1 MSSLRKPRAD
11 AVLRNLPEVVHA
23 DLVRVLVVE
32 GMSLV
37 DAKDWLWTEHK
48 VKTSTGALSEFW
60 RTDCVRIKYLNA
72 RNVAESVTRDLRASG
87 TEFAASAIDALSQR
101 VFELAIAPGVDADE
115 VATLVRAIT
124 AHRRVENQSAA
135 LTLANRRVTLLE
147 EKAEADRKVL
157 ERAVGEAKSG
167 GLTAATLEE
176 MERRAKIL

>member
-1 MSSLRKPRAD
+1 MSLRKPRAD

-23 DLVRVLVVE
+23 DLVHGLVVE
-32 GMSLV
+32 RWGYKE
-37 DAKDWLWTEHK
+37 AREWLKKEHG
-48 VKTSTGALSEFW
+48 VTTSIGALCDFW
-60 RTDCVRIKYLNA
+60 NSDCVRFKL
-72 RNVAESVTRDLRASG
+72 LRAKNTADSLKG
-87 TEFAASAIDALSQR
+87 DLANAGGDFGEAAVNALSQR

-124 AHRRVENQSAA
+124 AHRRVENQSAS
-135 LTLANRRVTLLE
+135 LELANRRIRLLE

-157 ERAVGEAKSG
+157 ERAASEAKSG